1 MEFHMTDKDNSLK
14 YWVNVAETN
23 EVEKRFIGDLDMT
36 GKFDFSQVCERSS
49 QWCELRYS
57 QVQTAH

>member
-1 MEFHMTDKDNSLK
+1 MTDKDNSLK

-36 GKFDFSQVCERSS
+36 GKFS
-49 QWCELRYS
+49 
-57 QVQTAH
+57 